1 MVAVKREG
9 NETGEQMIKKFIR
22 KIKKSGLMDEVL
34 DRRYYVKPS
43 DKKRL
48 RKKKQI
54 AESKKRIA
62 KESGA

>member
-43 DKKRL
+43 DKKRAE
-48 RKKKQI
+48 KKRNI
-54 AESKKRIA
+54 AEHKKRMQ
-62 KESGA
+62 KENR